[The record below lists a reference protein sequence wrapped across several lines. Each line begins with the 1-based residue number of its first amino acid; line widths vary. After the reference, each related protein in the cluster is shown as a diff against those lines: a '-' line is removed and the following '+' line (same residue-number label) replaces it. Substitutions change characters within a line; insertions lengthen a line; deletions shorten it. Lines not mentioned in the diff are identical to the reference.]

1 MIDLDTAEMS
11 VLGSVLLSHGK
22 VLDELDFMPGDY
34 RHPAHEFI
42 HRTMQEMKNAGK
54 PIDPLTVMDALM
66 KTGEKVDITIL
77 HRAEQATPTAANA
90 EYYAAIVS
98 DAAALRRLN
107 AAADKVKQMATQGGD
122 AAEIVEAAR
131 REIDAAQTVSRG
143 GAVQF
148 LEDTIEATITHLDE
162 KVTSIPTV
170 WPSLNDILTG
180 LRPGAVYVVGARPS
194 VGKSVVALQLAQA
207 LLKAGSV
214 AFFSLEMSTNDLT
227 ARLLSNELKIDMGRL
242 EKHDLTPGD
251 WKRVG
256 EWIKDR
262 RTVPLAINENTGA
275 TITDIKKYVRNV
287 HRRKPLAGIVVDYL
301 QLMSQP
307 AGDKRARHE
316 FVADMSRQ
324 LKILAMDLKVPV
336 IALSQ
341 LNRGSESRE
350 DKRPGLAD
358 LRESGAIEQDADVVI
373 LLHREIMGD
382 KSGDISFAVAK
393 NRHGRTGVAHMQFWG
408 HYSEVRDNAA

>member
-1 MIDLDTAEMS
+1 M
-11 VLGSVLLSHGK
+11 
-22 VLDELDFMPGDY
+22 
-34 RHPAHEFI
+34 
-42 HRTMQEMKNAGK
+42 
-54 PIDPLTVMDALM
+54 
-66 KTGEKVDITIL
+66 
-77 HRAEQATPTAANA
+77 
-90 EYYAAIVS
+90 
-98 DAAALRRLN
+98 
-107 AAADKVKQMATQGGD
+107 
-122 AAEIVEAAR
+122 
-131 REIDAAQTVSRG
+131 
-143 GAVQF
+143 QF

-256 EWIKDR
+256 EWLKER

-275 TITDIKKYVRNV
+275 SITDIKKYVRNV

-324 LKILAMDLKVPV
+324 LKVLAMDLDVPV
-336 IALSQ
+336 IVLSQ
-341 LNRGSESRE
+341 LNRSSESRE
-350 DKRPGLAD
+350 DKMPGLHD

-373 LLHREIMGD
+373 LLHREIIGD
-382 KSGDISFAVAK
+382 NKNRMLMAVAK
-393 NRHGRTGVAHMQFWG
+393 NRRGDTGALEFDFAG
-408 HYSEVRDNAA
+408 HYSTVYDPEGNIA